1 MSFSLQDIAKE
12 DIGFTAGAETV
23 ITADDI
29 PRNILDDSIHSPVS
43 LVTVLEDKAKEKEEA
58 TKKVEPVIVADKTP
72 VSLETIA
79 DTILETEEEKVEQSA
94 AGRPKTDKNALISYL
109 KTKVESNE
117 FSVYDDYDEKVP
129 LDQYLSGLPE
139 KELYELLD
147 SIIQKAANIGYEKA
161 PLELREALPPKMQY
175 AIDYIAA
182 GGTNLEELFTSLAK
196 TVQIEKLNPEKEQDQ
211 QKIVRSYLQVTT
223 KLTADQIDEQV
234 DEWADA
240 GKIEK
245 KAKEFKPTL
254 DEMHEQQVQYQIQQ
268 EANATKQRQEA
279 AYAYAQKVGA
289 VLSKGEIGGM
299 KINKT
304 EANDLYYDLVETN
317 YQSVSGKPTNLIGH
331 ILEKIQMVE
340 PDFNKVAKLALFM
353 KDMDAY
359 DARVKQLGANDKVVE
374 TVKKLK
380 DAQYIKAEMTTPE
393 VKEPQVKKMTKPR
406 NILERA

>member
-43 LVTVLEDKAKEKEEA
+43 LVTVLEDKAKEKEPA

-147 SIIQKAANIGYEKA
+147 SNIQKAANIGYEKA

>member
-1 MSFSLQDIAKE
+1 M
-12 DIGFTAGAETV
+12 
-23 ITADDI
+23 
-29 PRNILDDSIHSPVS
+29 
-43 LVTVLEDKAKEKEEA
+43 
-58 TKKVEPVIVADKTP
+58 
-72 VSLETIA
+72 
-79 DTILETEEEKVEQSA
+79 
-94 AGRPKTDKNALISYL
+94 
-109 KTKVESNE
+109 
-117 FSVYDDYDEKVP
+117 
-129 LDQYLSGLPE
+129 DQYLSGLPE

-147 SIIQKAANIGYEKA
+147 SNIQKAANIGYEKA

>member
-147 SIIQKAANIGYEKA
+147 SNIQKAANIGYEKA

-353 KDMDAY
+353 NDMDAY

>member
-79 DTILETEEEKVEQSA
+79 DTILETEEETVEQSA

-147 SIIQKAANIGYEKA
+147 SNIQKAANIGYEKA

>member
-147 SIIQKAANIGYEKA
+147 SNIQKAANIGYEKA